1 MLNSFPG
8 IFVVFTAIFIAVL
21 VVAQVFA
28 QEFLRTLFHDTGRRS
43 EGRRHR
49 RAFEWTMRAGIG
61 CANYFVAAQQMR
73 GFAQQYAPDV
83 TGSLIAVQVGLVA
96 LGLIFL
102 AASIYQLKAAVDRA
116 W

>member
-8 IFVVFTAIFIAVL
+8 ILAFFTALLVAVL

-28 QEFLRTLFHDTGRRS
+28 QEFLRTVFHDTGRRS
-43 EGRRHR
+43 EGRRLR
-49 RAFEWTMRAGIG
+49 RSFEWTMRAGIG
-61 CANYFVAAQQMR
+61 CANYFFAVQQMR
-73 GFAQQYAPDV
+73 GFALQFAPDV
-83 TGSLIAVQVGLVA
+83 LGSLSTVQGGLVVFGV
-96 LGLIFL
+96 LFF